1 MEVVKRKGHT
11 EKFDERKV
19 YASCYAACMTCGLHE
34 NGCEIIASNV
44 SKEIKKWVRKKKHVT
59 SNQIFRKVVSHLKK
73 VHKPAAFMYET
84 HMDVS

>member
-34 NGCEIIASNV
+34 NGCEIIS
-44 SKEIKKWVRKKKHVT
+44 SKVAGEVKKWVRKKKRVT
-59 SNQIFRKVVSHLKK
+59 SREIFRKVISLLRKA
-73 VHKPAAFMYET
+73 HKPAAFMYET